1 MKKEATGFRLIFG
14 YLGIFMVFIGLLTA
28 LPLVMLIFYPE
39 EKACIPDF
47 LCPLVIYVVIGLILY
62 FTLIFKRKK
71 KPFAR
76 CEDRHLLML
85 IWIFAI
91 LAGALPFL
99 HANMTHGMDMNF
111 SESIF
116 EATSAYST
124 TGLTCFKDYIDV
136 EGAFAPHVFVYHRAQ
151 MQFVGGAGLV
161 LVLACILSSSGS
173 MSLFSSEGHNDRIMP
188 NMGHTAK
195 IIFGIM
201 AGYAVVGT
209 LALWLAGMPLFDA
222 WIISLCSI
230 SGGGMAPTSQ
240 SIAFY
245 RTVQSNGIFS
255 TSFLAIQIIVSLLS
269 MFSAVSY
276 VLHVMLL
283 KGKVL
288 KFFRDAEIKFALFM
302 IAFCTLFAGVG
313 ACYAYSKANSV
324 AFGTNWG
331 ELFGNSL
338 FYVITSAATTGFSSL
353 DSASFLALGK
363 PIIFACVLLM
373 LIGGGMGSAGGGIKQ
388 YRVILCLKDLLRN
401 IKYRFSSNR
410 TLNPTTLYRYGE
422 RKQIE
427 EGKFKEAH
435 NYAVLY
441 LILFIS
447 SSALLCVLPDIDP
460 EKAMFD
466 VSSGMSNTG
475 LALIDYVSYGKLH
488 PHAYPVLLWILS
500 IGMLLG
506 RLEIMP
512 FIDAIRNYSLE
523 FKAINSEKRRK
534 KAENQ
539 NL

>member
-1 MKKEATGFRLIFG
+1 MI
-14 YLGIFMVFIGLLTA
+14 FIGLLTA

-39 EKACIPDF
+39 EKACLSDF
-47 LCPLVIYVVIGLILY
+47 LAPMVIYVVIGVILY

-91 LAGALPFL
+91 IAGAMPFL
-99 HANMTHGMDMNF
+99 HANVAHGMDMGF

-116 EATSAYST
+116 ESTSAYST

-136 EGAFAPHVFVYHRAQ
+136 DGAFAPHVFTYHRAQ

-161 LVLACILSSSGS
+161 LVLACIVSSSGS

-201 AGYAVVGT
+201 TGYALVGT

-222 WIISLCSI
+222 LIISMCSI

-240 SIAFY
+240 SINYY
-245 RTVQSNGIFS
+245 RTVSTNGIFA
-255 TSFLAIQIIVSLLS
+255 TNFLAIQIIVSLLS

-276 VLHVMLL
+276 VLHFMLL
-283 KGKVL
+283 RGKIV
-288 KFFRDAEIKFALFM
+288 KFFKDAEIKFALFL
-302 IAFCTLFAGVG
+302 IAFCTLFAGIG
-313 ACYAYSKANSV
+313 ACYAYSKANAV
-324 AFGTNWG
+324 AFGTNWLS
-331 ELFGNSL
+331 LFGDSL

-363 PIIFACVLLM
+363 PIIFVCVLLM

-388 YRVILCLKDLLRN
+388 YRIILCLKDLMRN
-401 IKYRFSSNR
+401 VKYRFSSNR
-410 TLNPTTLYRYGE
+410 TLNPTTIYRYGE
-422 RKQIE
+422 RRQIE
-427 EGKFKEAH
+427 ESKFKEAH

-441 LILFIS
+441 LIVFLA
-447 SSALLCVLPDIDP
+447 SSALLCVLPDINP
-460 EKAMFD
+460 EEALFD

-475 LALIDYVSYGKLH
+475 LALIDYVGYGKAH
-488 PHAYPVLLWILS
+488 PHAYPLLLWILS

-512 FIDAIRNYSLE
+512 LIDTFRNYILE

-534 KAENQ
+534 KEKDQ
-539 NL
+539 SI